1 MSPPETFPR
10 TISGAGDGVHIAEMA
25 GPPPL
30 TPPLRLRRLTIGE
43 RSIAAEVFGTALD
56 PEIVRLFALPL
67 WNRPF
72 VPGRR
77 LVVWPASSAYADF
90 AEAPVWLR
98 SVFVHELV
106 HVWQAQS
113 GVFLPLAKIKAGD
126 GRAAYAYDPNDD
138 RTFETLNIEQQA
150 MIVQH
155 AYMGRHGG
163 SPPFESAI
171 YSRILGGWP
180 VAAAPRPLKF

>member
-1 MSPPETFPR
+1 MES
-10 TISGAGDGVHIAEMA
+10 ILWIMA
-25 GPPPL
+25 SDPL
-30 TPPLRLRRLTIGE
+30 MPPLRLRRLTAGE
-43 RSIAAEVFGTALD
+43 RAIAAEVFGAGLD
-56 PEIVRLFALPL
+56 AERVRLFSLPV

-72 VPGRR
+72 VPGGR
-77 LVVWPASSAYADF
+77 LIVWAASSAYADF

-98 SVFVHELV
+98 SLFVHELT

-126 GRAAYAYDPNDD
+126 DRAAYAYDPEGG
-138 RTFETLNIEQQA
+138 RTFEALNIEQQA

-155 AYMGRHGG
+155 AYMQRHGAAA
-163 SPPFESAI
+163 PFESAI

-180 VAAAPRPLKF
+180 VVAAPRPLKF